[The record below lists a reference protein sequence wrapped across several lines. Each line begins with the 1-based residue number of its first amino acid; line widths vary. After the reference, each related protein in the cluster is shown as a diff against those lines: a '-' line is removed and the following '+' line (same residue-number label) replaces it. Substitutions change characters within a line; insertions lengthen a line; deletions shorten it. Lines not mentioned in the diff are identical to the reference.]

1 MRFRK
6 RGDSNRGVHKRVQIC
21 VFCALLWKP
30 LEDQS
35 FILSQQEPSTEVSPV
50 CIQGKTRIL
59 GQTVECFIAS
69 FPMEHATTYLKNE
82 GSDPA
87 LSFQKNSKIF
97 TKLEF

>member
-1 MRFRK
+1 MHFRK

-35 FILSQQEPSTEVSPV
+35 FILSRQEPGTEVSRV
-50 CIQGKTRIL
+50 CIQGKTGIL
-59 GQTVECFIAS
+59 GQTVECFRVN
-69 FPMEHATTYLKNE
+69 FPMERATTYLKNE

-87 LSFQKNSKIF
+87 LRKQLSNHVVFHQN
-97 TKLEF
+97 

>member
-6 RGDSNRGVHKRVQIC
+6 RGDSDGGVHKRVQIC

-35 FILSQQEPSTEVSPV
+35 FILSRQEPGTEVSPV

-59 GQTVECFIAS
+59 GQTVECVSAG
-69 FPMEHATTYLKNE
+69 FPMNVLPLT
-82 GSDPA
+82 
-87 LSFQKNSKIF
+87 SFEE
-97 TKLEF
+97 TAE